1 MQVLTPKEYA
11 EREGISVQA
20 AHQRAKRGDVLV
32 VSKSGKKMFVIDD
45 DLNTAEVNQQLKAQI
60 DATSRELSRADQE
73 IHRLMNQLEMK
84 DQQLNKKDQL
94 IDQAQQ
100 LHAALLKEHH
110 LMLESGKKP
119 WWKRVFG

>member
-11 EREGISVQA
+11 EREGITVQA

-32 VSKSGKKMFVIDD
+32 VIKAGKKMFVIDD
-45 DLNTAEVNQQLKAQI
+45 AKSNSAEVELKAQI
-60 DATSRELSRADQE
+60 DAKSRELSRADQE

-110 LMLESGKKP
+110 LMLESGKKS
-119 WWKRVFG
+119 WWKRMFG